1 MTNVIDL
8 IEQIRASSRTMVRE
22 LGFMNSTLAAT
33 TYNASAVH
41 ALLEIEQ
48 NKALTSA
55 QLVESLGL
63 EKSSISRLIQKLIKN
78 GEITELPNPEDG
90 RVKKLLLTSK
100 GKELVNHIHLFG
112 QQQVSSALK
121 QLALKQQQTVAD
133 GITLYADAL
142 KDYRLGLKP
151 SVNQSIEI
159 LEGYRPGIIGRVT
172 QIHAEFYFEHAG
184 FGAYFEKQIAT
195 GLSEFIDRLN
205 KPCNKIWLAV
215 QNGHIVGSIA
225 IDGQDLDN
233 NHAHL
238 RWFILDQECRGMG
251 VGKLLLSK
259 ALAFCQTQQFDA
271 VELWTFKGLNAAIK
285 LYEQSKFQLEKEEKG
300 SQWGTPVI
308 EQHFIKK
315 LIY

>member
-1 MTNVIDL
+1 
-8 IEQIRASSRTMVRE
+8 MVRE

-33 TYNASAVH
+33 TYNSSAVH

-48 NKALTSA
+48 NKALTAA

-78 GEITELPNPEDG
+78 DEITELSNPEDG
-90 RVKKLLLTSK
+90 RVKNLLLTSK
-100 GKELVNHIHLFG
+100 GKELVNHIHLFE

-121 QLALKQQQTVAD
+121 QLALKQQQTVVD

-142 KDYRLGLKP
+142 KYYRLSLKP

-159 LEGYRPGIIGRVT
+159 LEGYRPGIIERVT

-184 FGAYFEKQIAT
+184 FGAYFEKKIAT

-205 KPCNKIWLAV
+205 GPCNKIWLAV
-215 QNGHIVGSIA
+215 QNGNIVGSIV

-238 RWFILDQECRGMG
+238 RWFILDQECRGMA

-259 ALAFCQTQQFDA
+259 SLAFCQTQQFDA
-271 VELWTFKGLNAAIK
+271 VEL
-285 LYEQSKFQLEKEEKG
+285 
-300 SQWGTPVI
+300 
-308 EQHFIKK
+308 
-315 LIY
+315 